1 MYQSACAD
9 NVFLNALMKFSC
21 KFHSEPEQQ
30 QYTTVLDDNS
40 IIKRIFIDKQS
51 LKKGFV
57 QVSSNT
63 DRLI

>member
-1 MYQSACAD
+1 
-9 NVFLNALMKFSC
+9 MKFIC

-57 QVSSNT
+57 QI
-63 DRLI
+63 LIMHNFELQNMRQMRAPLEIAR

>member
-1 MYQSACAD
+1 
-9 NVFLNALMKFSC
+9 MKFIC
-21 KFHSEPEQQ
+21 KFQSEPEQQ